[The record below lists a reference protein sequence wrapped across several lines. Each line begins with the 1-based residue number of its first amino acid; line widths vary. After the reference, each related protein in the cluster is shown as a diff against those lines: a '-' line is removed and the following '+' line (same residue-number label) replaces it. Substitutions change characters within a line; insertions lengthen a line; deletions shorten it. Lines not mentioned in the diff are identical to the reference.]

1 MATEINIEE
10 VKNNAIHSELLKAM
24 CLISQ
29 ARNIVSDAMDEKELR
44 DAGQWDCLDDTVS
57 RLNECSRDVSY
68 IIGNDYTQVEV
79 GGSDDLTRLSKGSLC
94 TTSRAAF

>member
-10 VKNNAIHSELLKAM
+10 IKNKAVHSDLLKAM
-24 CLISQ
+24 CLINQ
-29 ARNIVSDAMDEKELR
+29 ARSIVSGTMDEKELR

-68 IIGNDYTQVEV
+68 IIATIITNRVSV
-79 GGSDDLTRLSKGSLC
+79 LTN
-94 TTSRAAF
+94 

>member
-24 CLISQ
+24 CQ

-57 RLNECSRDVSY
+57 GLNECSRDVSY
-68 IIGNDYTQVEV
+68 IIGMII
-79 GGSDDLTRLSKGSLC
+79 
-94 TTSRAAF
+94 TSRVAVLTT

>member
-57 RLNECSRDVSY
+57 RLNECSRDIGY
-68 IIGNDYTQVEV
+68 IIGVTVTGRVE
-79 GGSDDLTRLSKGSLC
+79 LMMR
-94 TTSRAAF
+94 